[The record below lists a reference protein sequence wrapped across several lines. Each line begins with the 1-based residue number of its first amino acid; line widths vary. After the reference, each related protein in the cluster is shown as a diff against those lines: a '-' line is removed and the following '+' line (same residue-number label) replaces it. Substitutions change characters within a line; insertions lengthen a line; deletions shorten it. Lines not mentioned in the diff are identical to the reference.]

1 MAGFFSALFGR
12 SAPSFTA
19 YETMVLDAIRDELAE
34 PLRARFAQRLA
45 AVTRI
50 RRADGGQQVA
60 IDQKA
65 AGRLVFPDE
74 TRLTGADGDVLL
86 ARFTVISR
94 RTLSA
99 LQGKAWLIDGNFSS
113 LSFTQ
118 PTEHAQ
124 CDDVHRISVKL
135 DEAFAGGVLAASDN
149 ASGSTG

>member
-1 MAGFFSALFGR
+1 MPGIFSALFGR

-19 YETMVLDAIRDELAE
+19 YETMVIEAVMDELAE

-50 RRADGGQQVA
+50 RRADGGRQIAV
-60 IDQKA
+60 DQKA
-65 AGRLVFPDE
+65 GGRILFPAA
-74 TRLTGADGDVLL
+74 TRLTGRDGDVLL
-86 ARFTVISR
+86 ARFTITSR

-99 LQGKAWLIDGNFSS
+99 LQGKAWLVDGNFSS

-135 DEAFAGGVLAASDN
+135 DENIAREIQRSGGEVILDQ
-149 ASGSTG
+149 